1 MRDGVFHCPV
11 EVSMDVLA
19 GKWTVVVLAHLK
31 DEVLR
36 FSELRRR
43 MPDITDKMLTQR
55 LRALE
60 DDGIVER
67 NVVAAT
73 PPHVEY
79 RLTDEGESLRPVLDA
94 LYAWGELWAT
104 RRSFSVVNPTRDVG
118 DR

>member
-1 MRDGVFHCPV
+1 MNDGVFHCPV

-43 MPDITDKMLTQR
+43 IPDITDKMLTQR
-55 LRALE
+55 LRSLE

-67 NVVAAT
+67 RVLGDT

-79 RLTDEGESLRPVLDA
+79 RLTQEGESLRPVLQA
-94 LYAWGELWAT
+94 LYDWGELWTA
-104 RRSFSVVNPTRDVG
+104 RRNLAVVAPAG
-118 DR
+118 PG